1 MQLETRKRLTVLL
14 PVFMLAAM
22 GALVYY
28 AVPLYQLFC
37 QITGYG
43 GTTQASL
50 EAPGEVSGRE
60 ITVSFDANVNPEL
73 PWRFRPAQRA
83 VTLKV
88 GEERLAFY
96 EAENTSEQLV
106 VGSATFN
113 VTPAKAGQYFV
124 KMDCFCFTEQSLR
137 PGQRVDMPVTFYIDP
152 AILDDPS
159 LDDVEDIT
167 LSYTFFRN
175 EEAEDRLTQS
185 DKPAATGQQAQTLEG
200 EQDR

>member
-1 MQLETRKRLTVLL
+1 MQLETRKRMTVLL
-14 PVFMLAAM
+14 PVAMLAVM
-22 GALVYY
+22 GVLVYY

-43 GTTQASL
+43 GTTQAAL
-50 EAPGEVSGRE
+50 EAPGAVSDRE

-73 PWRFRPAQRA
+73 PWRFRPVQRE
-83 VTLKV
+83 VTLPV

-96 EAENTSEQLV
+96 EAENTSDQLV

-124 KMDCFCFTEQSLR
+124 KIDCFCFTEQSLE
-137 PGQRVDMPVTFYIDP
+137 PGQRVDMPVTFFVDP
-152 AILDDPS
+152 TILDDPNM
-159 LDDVEDIT
+159 DDVDNIT

-175 EEAEDRLTQS
+175 EEAEDRTAES
-185 DKPAATGQQAQTLEG
+185 RQQASN
-200 EQDR
+200 DSAR

>member
-1 MQLETRKRLTVLL
+1 MQLETRKRMTVLL
-14 PVFMLAAM
+14 PVAMLAVM
-22 GALVYY
+22 GVLVYY

-43 GTTQASL
+43 GTTQAAL
-50 EAPGEVSGRE
+50 EAPGAVSDRE

-73 PWRFRPAQRA
+73 PWRFRPVQRE
-83 VTLKV
+83 VTLPV

-96 EAENTSEQLV
+96 EAENTSDQLV

-124 KMDCFCFTEQSLR
+124 KIDCFCFTEQSLE
-137 PGQRVDMPVTFYIDP
+137 PGQRVDMPVTFFVDP
-152 AILDDPS
+152 AILDDPNM
-159 LDDVEDIT
+159 DDVDNIT

-175 EEAEDRLTQS
+175 EEAEDRTAES
-185 DKPAATGQQAQTLEG
+185 RQQASN
-200 EQDR
+200 DSAR

>member
-14 PVFMLAAM
+14 PVFMLATM
-22 GALVYY
+22 GVLVYY

-43 GTTQASL
+43 GTTQAAL
-50 EAPGEVSGRE
+50 EAPGAVSDRE

-73 PWRFRPAQRA
+73 PWRFRPAQHA
-83 VTLKV
+83 VTLPV

-96 EAENTSEQLV
+96 EARNTSDQIV

-124 KMDCFCFTEQSLR
+124 KIDCFCFTEQSLE
-137 PGQRVDMPVTFYIDP
+137 PGQRVDMPVTFFIDP
-152 AILDDPS
+152 AILDDPNM
-159 LDDVEDIT
+159 DDVDDIT

-175 EEAEDRLTQS
+175 EEAEDRLA
-185 DKPAATGQQAQTLEG
+185 KPGQQASN
-200 EQDR
+200 DR